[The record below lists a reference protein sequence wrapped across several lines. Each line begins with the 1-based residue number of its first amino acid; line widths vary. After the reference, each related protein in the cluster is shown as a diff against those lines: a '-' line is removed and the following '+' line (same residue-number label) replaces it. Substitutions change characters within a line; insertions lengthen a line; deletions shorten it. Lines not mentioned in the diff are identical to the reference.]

1 MITVLCHPLAAR
13 QVAFPGASGPLGLLR
28 RIDMQHDARDFG
40 PVGAF
45 RVRVEKAKISD
56 QVLPVIVGESIRL
69 GSLVGNR
76 RIEWRLL
83 HVRPVL

>member
-1 MITVLCHPLAAR
+1 
-13 QVAFPGASGPLGLLR
+13 
-28 RIDMQHDARDFG
+28 
-40 PVGAF
+40 
-45 RVRVEKAKISD
+45 
-56 QVLPVIVGESIRL
+56 VLPVIVGESIRL